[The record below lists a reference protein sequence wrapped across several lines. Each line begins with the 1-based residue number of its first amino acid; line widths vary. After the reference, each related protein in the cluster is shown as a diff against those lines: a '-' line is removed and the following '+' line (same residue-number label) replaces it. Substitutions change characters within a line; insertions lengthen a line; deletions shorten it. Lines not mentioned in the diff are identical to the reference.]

1 MNIPLIPDLSNPKWL
16 IVHEVLKLIGSAH
29 AKKVAS
35 RLKIQDVQTYLD
47 CIKILILSDTFE
59 LDYSYVISEIHTNEE
74 LKSFM
79 ELKFVPEIDFLY
91 KYISKLDPNSINTFF
106 RNVFKVAKNNHKK
119 GRRYVIIDSTAI
131 PIDVNTWRKR
141 FKIGKGKKYKWSYS
155 PSVGYYVGYKLILA
169 IDAITFEILGFEIYE
184 GSPNDAKL
192 LEKFVEHLCKSRKL
206 RMGDFVICDRGFT
219 SLKNYHILISRFLL
233 VPMIFA
239 RKNTDLKRLL
249 ETLTP
254 PIDIWNGKPYLL
266 DIWKKNVREFV
277 QIIEIWPSFKE
288 IRSNIELF
296 FNVAKNCVRLNKVH
310 QFTKESVLK
319 KVIRAFH
326 LTFELIITAKLF
338 NIGVRELA
346 EM

>member
-1 MNIPLIPDLSNPKWL
+1 MEIPLIPDLCNPKWL
-16 IVHEVLKLIGSAH
+16 IVQEILKSIGSAH

-35 RLKIQDVQTYLD
+35 RLNVPDVKVFLD
-47 CIKILILSDTFE
+47 CIKILVLSDTFE
-59 LDYSYVISEIHTNEE
+59 LDYSYVISEIQTNKS

-79 ELKFVPEIDFLY
+79 ELKYVPEIDYLY
-91 KYISKLDPNSINTFF
+91 KYISKLDSNCISTFF
-106 RNVFKVAKNNHKK
+106 RNIFKVTPNNHRKDRK
-119 GRRYVIIDSTAI
+119 YVIIDTTAI
-131 PIDVNTWRKR
+131 PIDINIWRKR
-141 FKIGKGKKYKWSYS
+141 FDIGRGKKYIWSYS
-155 PSVGYYVGYKLILA
+155 SSAGYYVGYKLILA
-169 IDAITFEILGFEIYE
+169 IDAMTFEILGFEIYQ

-192 LEKFVEHLCKSRKL
+192 LEKFVENLCKSRKL

-219 SLKNYHILISRFLL
+219 SMQNYHILISRFLL
-233 VPMIFA
+233 IPMIFA
-239 RKNTDLKRLL
+239 RKNTDLKRILA
-249 ETLTP
+249 TLTP
-254 PIDIWNGKPYLL
+254 PLDIWNGRPYLL
-266 DIWKKNVREFV
+266 NIWKKIVKEFI
-277 QIIEIWPSFKE
+277 QIAEIWPVFKE

-326 LTFELIITAKLF
+326 LTSELITTAKLF

>member
-1 MNIPLIPDLSNPKWL
+1 MEIPLIPDLSNPKWL
-16 IVHEVLKLIGSAH
+16 IVQEVLKSIGSAH

-35 RLKIQDVQTYLD
+35 RLKIPDVKIFLD

-59 LDYSYVISEIHTNEE
+59 LDYSYVISEIQTNKK

-79 ELKFVPEIDFLY
+79 ELKNVPEIEYLY
-91 KYISKLDPNSINTFF
+91 KYISKLDSNCIYTFF
-106 RNVFKVAKNNHKK
+106 RNVFKVASNSHKQ
-119 GRRYVIIDSTAI
+119 GRKYVIVDTTAI
-131 PIDVNTWRKR
+131 PIDINTWRKR
-141 FKIGKGKKYKWSYS
+141 FEIGKGKKYTWSYS
-155 PSVGYYVGYKLILA
+155 SSCGYYVGCKLILA
-169 IDAITFEILGFEIYE
+169 IDAITFDVLGFEIYE

-192 LEKFVEHLCKSRKL
+192 LERFIEHLCNSRKL

-219 SLKNYHILISRFLL
+219 SMENYHILISRFLL

-239 RKNTDLKRLL
+239 RKNTDLKQILA
-249 ETLTP
+249 TLTP
-254 PIDIWNGKPYLL
+254 PLDIWNGKPYLL
-266 DIWKKNVREFV
+266 DIWKKIVREFV
-277 QIIEIWPSFKE
+277 QIAEIWPGFKE

-310 QFTKESVLK
+310 QFTKESILK

-326 LTFELIITAKLF
+326 LTSELIKTAKLF